1 MEKLNQWEE
10 NKIIKKL
17 ILQKLQE
24 NQSGQ
29 WFYCVLHYSN
39 WGDDGNLLEW
49 DRRKWFY
56 NENYIRE
63 NHRRIRRTLREH
75 LGRNI
80 FQYFTL
86 ERHQGRYEKVKVGP
100 HIQNGDF
107 LKGKYHTNLLIGPIP
122 DQKIENPKTKLKKLF
137 HTSSS
142 GGKPISQTKYKSS
155 SELKIDLLNSII
167 RLHPDISKYGPSVHT
182 QSVKGKYGNQNVG
195 HYSMKDIFKKGLDF
209 TEVLDWNN
217 SDITT
222 EVK

>member
-63 NHRRIRRTLREH
+63 NHRRIRRTLE
-75 LGRNI
+75 NI
-80 FQYFTL
+80 L
-86 ERHQGRYEKVKVGP
+86 VG
-100 HIQNGDF
+100 ISFNTSL
-107 LKGKYHTNLLIGPIP
+107 LK
-122 DQKIENPKTKLKKLF
+122 DTKEDKK
-137 HTSSS
+137 
-142 GGKPISQTKYKSS
+142 
-155 SELKIDLLNSII
+155 SEGWST
-167 RLHPDISKYGPSVHT
+167 HS
-182 QSVKGKYGNQNVG
+182 
-195 HYSMKDIFKKGLDF
+195 
-209 TEVLDWNN
+209 EW
-217 SDITT
+217 
-222 EVK
+222 